1 MAMNKMIQKKIAWGI
16 LGTGSI
22 ARVFASGI
30 KGSTT
35 GELYAIGSRSNK
47 SAQSFALEFDVPAI
61 YDSYDRLLE
70 DRKVDA
76 VYIALPHPLHAQ
88 WAIKAAKAGKHILCE
103 KPMAMTYGNTLK
115 IISAA
120 RSNNV
125 FLMEGYMY
133 RCHPQTAKL
142 VELIKQNRIGEVRII
157 QATFSFH
164 AEVDN
169 TALANQKFRG
179 GGGIMDVGGYPVS
192 MARLIAGAAKGQAFL
207 DPVEVYGAAHIGEI
221 SQVDE
226 WVVGCLKFEGGILA
240 QVAAG
245 TSLVQENIV
254 KIFGS
259 RGSIFIPSP
268 WVPGGREPG
277 TTKIL
282 VHQKGEKYPEEILT
296 STKIGLY
303 ALEADMVAANIGCRQ
318 APVMSW
324 DDTLGNMRTL
334 DRWRKAVGVSYSSN
348 NKSFL

>member
-1 MAMNKMIQKKIAWGI
+1 MNKMNQKKLNWGI

-30 KGSTT
+30 QGSTT
-35 GELYAIGSRSNK
+35 GNLYAIGSRTK
-47 SAQSFALEFDVPAI
+47 ESALAFSVEFDVKAI
-61 YDSYDRLLE
+61 YNSYESLLE
-70 DRKVDA
+70 DKKVDS

-88 WAIKAAKAGKHILCE
+88 WAIKAAEAGKHILCE
-103 KPMAMTYGNTLK
+103 KPMAMTYDDTVK

-120 RSNNV
+120 RKNNV

-133 RCHPQTAKL
+133 RFHPQTSKL
-142 VELIKQNRIGEVRII
+142 VDLIKQKIIGDVRII

-169 TALANQKFRG
+169 ITLSYQKSRG

-192 MARLIAGAAKGQAFL
+192 ISRLIAGIANGQSFSNPL
-207 DPVEVYGAAHIGEI
+207 EVNGMAHIGGI

-226 WVVGCLKFEGGILA
+226 WAIGTLKFEGGILA
-240 QVAAG
+240 QIAAG
-245 TSLVQENIV
+245 TSLVQDNIV
-254 KIFGS
+254 RIFGS
-259 RGSIFIPSP
+259 KGSIVIPSP

-282 VHQKGEKYPEEILT
+282 VYQNGKKQPEEILI

-303 ALEADMVAANIGCRQ
+303 SLEADIVAECIGVSQ
-318 APVMSW
+318 SPLMSW
-324 DDTLGNMRTL
+324 EDTLGNMKTL
-334 DRWRKAVGVSYSSN
+334 DLWREAVGMSYLTNINESI
-348 NKSFL
+348 

>member
-1 MAMNKMIQKKIAWGI
+1 MKKNKVLWGI

-22 ARVFASGI
+22 ARVFANGI
-30 KGSTT
+30 NESAT
-35 GELYAIGSRSNK
+35 GELYAIGSRNNE
-47 SAQSFALEFDVPAI
+47 SAQTFARELDVPVI
-61 YDSYDRLLE
+61 YDSYERLLE
-70 DRKVDA
+70 DGKVDA

-88 WAIKAAKAGKHILCE
+88 WAIKAAVAGKHILCE
-103 KPMAMTYGNTLK
+103 KPMAMTYEDTLK

-120 RSNNV
+120 RSNDV

-133 RCHPQTAKL
+133 RCHPQTSKL
-142 VELIKQNRIGEVRII
+142 AELIKQNRIGEVRVI

-169 TALANQKFRG
+169 TALSNQKIRG

-192 MARLIAGAAKGQAFL
+192 MARLIAGVANGRSFS
-207 DPVEVYGAAHIGEI
+207 DPLEVFGAAHIGEI

-226 WVVGCLKFEGGILA
+226 WVVGSLKFEGGILA
-240 QVAAG
+240 QIAAG
-245 TSLVQENIV
+245 TTVVQENVV

-259 RGSIFIPSP
+259 KGSIFIPSP
-268 WVPGGREPG
+268 WVPGGRGPG

-282 VHQKGEKYPEEILT
+282 VHQNGEKYPEEILT

-303 ALEADMVAANIGCRQ
+303 SLEADMVAANIGGRQ

-324 DDTLGNMRTL
+324 YDTLGNMKTL
-334 DRWRKAVGVSYSSN
+334 DRWRQAVGVSYLSN
-348 NKSFL
+348 NKNSL

>member
-1 MAMNKMIQKKIAWGI
+1 MNKMIQKKLNWGI

-35 GELYAIGSRSNK
+35 GKLYAIASRSK
-47 SAQSFALEFDVPAI
+47 DTALTFSLEFDVKAI
-61 YDSYDRLLE
+61 YHSYESLLE
-70 DRKVDA
+70 DKNVDS

-88 WAIKAAKAGKHILCE
+88 WAIKAAEAGKHILCE
-103 KPMAMTYGNTLK
+103 KPIAMTYDDTVK

-120 RSNNV
+120 RRNNV

-133 RCHPQTAKL
+133 RFHPQTAKL
-142 VELIKQNRIGEVRII
+142 VDLIKQNIIGDVRII

-169 TALANQKFRG
+169 FTLSNQKRRG

-192 MARLIAGAAKGQAFL
+192 ISRLIAGIANGHPFA
-207 DPVEVYGAAHIGEI
+207 DPLEVNGMAHIGEI

-226 WVVGCLKFEGGILA
+226 WVIGSLKFEGGILA
-240 QVAAG
+240 QIAAG
-245 TSLVQENIV
+245 TRLVQDNIV
-254 KIFGS
+254 RIFGS
-259 RGSIFIPSP
+259 KGSIIIPSP

-282 VHQKGEKYPEEILT
+282 VYQNEKKQPEEILI
-296 STKIGLY
+296 SSKIGLY
-303 ALEADMVAANIGCRQ
+303 ALEADIVAEYIGRRQ
-318 APVMSW
+318 SPLMSW
-324 DDTLGNMRTL
+324 DDTLGNMKTL
-334 DRWRKAVGVSYSSN
+334 DLWREAVGVSYLSN
-348 NKSFL
+348 NNESI